1 MLISDPSSINNTHR
15 YHPNMLNT
23 MHLSSL
29 STHARI
35 MHPWLPSRPSTC
47 HFSHHLSSFDS
58 STTSRIL
65 PEHPSNPSSTC
76 WCRGFESHISPPSRR
91 RPLKLSSLPVSSTSL
106 LVEASPEGA
115 AQMERDALGCDGFV
129 LVTSLGL
136 PMIDLGLEKKP
147 NPGIVNGRQYSLK
160 WMGCVEKVGA
170 LGLGWSTKPKFG
182 IQLAYW
188 ACP

>member
-106 LVEASPEGA
+106 LVEASLEGA
-115 AQMERDALGCDGFV
+115 AQMERDALGCDGV
-129 LVTSLGL
+129 CVGNGLGL
-136 PMIDLGLEKKP
+136 ALLGSGLGLELEP
-147 NPGIVNGRQYSLK
+147 NPSMLMEGSMFSQINGL
-160 WMGCVEKVGA
+160 
-170 LGLGWSTKPKFG
+170 
-182 IQLAYW
+182 
-188 ACP
+188 